1 MALISFVELFFYMLN
16 YKNSKKTRRQKASK
30 KPPPKFYSCATRDE
44 RLLTMTTRRGLVAVG
59 ELARRL
65 IVAGTTTTARS
76 SISFAA
82 RSFSS
87 FTSSSSSNVSPRGA
101 RTIGTHNNIN
111 NNNINNNKQP
121 FHSTSIAQWK
131 NHSRNTERLNPP
143 ERGPE
148 APMTSFEAGKK
159 QKDWGKAGGGMSP
172 FTKTRELKKRK
183 TYEKRAGHMMETL
196 ERERITEMLNERE
209 GVKISPFRPGDVVQ
223 LTMEVPENR
232 RRTQR
237 FTGICI
243 ARKNRGLGSS
253 FTLRT
258 MLGNV
263 GVERMFP
270 LYSPNIKELVVVERK
285 RVRRAKLYYLRD
297 RPARFSR
304 VG

>member
-1 MALISFVELFFYMLN
+1 MMRARGFA
-16 YKNSKKTRRQKASK
+16 RR
-30 KPPPKFYSCATRDE
+30 
-44 RLLTMTTRRGLVAVG
+44 LG
-59 ELARRL
+59 ELARKL
-65 IVAGTTTTARS
+65 SGTTV
-76 SISFAA
+76 
-82 RSFSS
+82 
-87 FTSSSSSNVSPRGA
+87 SSSSSSSSRSSSNVFSKRGA
-101 RTIGTHNNIN
+101 TTIGAVTIFN
-111 NNNINNNKQP
+111 NNGAPSKSSPLFSSAVVGNMYKKP

-159 QKDWGKAGGGMSP
+159 QKDWGKSGGGMSP

-183 TYEKRAGHMMETL
+183 TYEKRCGHMIETL

-209 GVKISPFRPGDVVQ
+209 GVKISPFRPGDVVK

-232 RRTQR
+232 RRTQT

-243 ARKNRGLGSS
+243 ARRNRGLGSS

>member
-1 MALISFVELFFYMLN
+1 
-16 YKNSKKTRRQKASK
+16 
-30 KPPPKFYSCATRDE
+30 
-44 RLLTMTTRRGLVAVG
+44 MTTRRGLVAVG

-76 SISFAA
+76 SFSFAA

-87 FTSSSSSNVSPRGA
+87 FTSSSNVLPRGA
-101 RTIGTHNNIN
+101 RTIGTH
-111 NNNINNNKQP
+111 NNINNNKQP

>member
-1 MALISFVELFFYMLN
+1 
-16 YKNSKKTRRQKASK
+16 
-30 KPPPKFYSCATRDE
+30 
-44 RLLTMTTRRGLVAVG
+44 MTTRRALVAVR
-59 ELARRL
+59 ELARRRIL
-65 IVAGTTTTARS
+65 AGTTTTARS
-76 SISFAA
+76 SFSFAA

-87 FTSSSSSNVSPRGA
+87 FTSSSNVSPRGA
-101 RTIGTHNNIN
+101 RTIGMH
-111 NNNINNNKQP
+111 NINNNKQP

>member
-1 MALISFVELFFYMLN
+1 
-16 YKNSKKTRRQKASK
+16 
-30 KPPPKFYSCATRDE
+30 
-44 RLLTMTTRRGLVAVG
+44 MTTRRGLVAVG

-101 RTIGTHNNIN
+101 RTIGTH
-111 NNNINNNKQP
+111 NNINNNKQP

>member
-1 MALISFVELFFYMLN
+1 MTKIRHYYLLPT
-16 YKNSKKTRRQKASK
+16 KKRTCSKKVGAK
-30 KPPPKFYSCATRDE
+30 KQPAPPPPP
-44 RLLTMTTRRGLVAVG
+44 TMTT
-59 ELARRL
+59 
-65 IVAGTTTTARS
+65 TTTTTMRRGMREMTRRLSELTASS
-76 SISFAA
+76 SIG
-82 RSFSS
+82 
-87 FTSSSSSNVSPRGA
+87 SSSSSSSSSSFSSLNFLRGA
-101 RTIGTHNNIN
+101 IGADAKDGAFGSVLRLKNQTTNLLSR
-111 NNNINNNKQP
+111 P
-121 FHSTSIAQWK
+121 FHSTSMLEWK
-131 NHSRNTERLNPP
+131 NHTRNTKRLNPP

-159 QKDWGKAGGGMSP
+159 QKNWGKSGGGMSP
-172 FTKTRELKKRK
+172 FTKTRALKKRK

-209 GVKISPFRPGDVVQ
+209 GVKISAFRPGDVVK
-223 LTMEVPENR
+223 LTLEVPENR
-232 RRTQR
+232 RRTQT

-270 LYSPNIKELVVVERK
+270 LYSPNIKELVVIERK
-285 RVRRAKLYYLRD
+285 KVRRAKLYYLRD

-304 VG
+304 MGGK

>member
-1 MALISFVELFFYMLN
+1 
-16 YKNSKKTRRQKASK
+16 
-30 KPPPKFYSCATRDE
+30 
-44 RLLTMTTRRGLVAVG
+44 MTTRRGLVAVG

-65 IVAGTTTTARS
+65 IVAGTTTTGRS

-87 FTSSSSSNVSPRGA
+87 FTSSSNVSPRGA
-101 RTIGTHNNIN
+101 RTIGMH
-111 NNNINNNKQP
+111 NINNNKQP

-223 LTMEVPENR
+223 LTMVVPENR

>member
-1 MALISFVELFFYMLN
+1 
-16 YKNSKKTRRQKASK
+16 
-30 KPPPKFYSCATRDE
+30 
-44 RLLTMTTRRGLVAVG
+44 MTTRRALVAVR
-59 ELARRL
+59 ELARRRIL
-65 IVAGTTTTARS
+65 AGTTTTARS
-76 SISFAA
+76 SFSFAA

-87 FTSSSSSNVSPRGA
+87 FTSSSSSSSNVLPRGA

-111 NNNINNNKQP
+111 NNNMNNNMNNNNKQP

>member
-1 MALISFVELFFYMLN
+1 MIKEKEFPTLTLGQKSDTFTPHKKRL
-16 YKNSKKTRRQKASK
+16 SKKVGAK
-30 KPPPKFYSCATRDE
+30 KPAPP
-44 RLLTMTTRRGLVAVG
+44 TMTTMTMRRGMR
-59 ELARRL
+59 EMTRRL
-65 IVAGTTTTARS
+65 SELTANS
-76 SISFAA
+76 SIG
-82 RSFSS
+82 
-87 FTSSSSSNVSPRGA
+87 SSSSSSSSSFSSLNFLRGA
-101 RTIGTHNNIN
+101 IGADAKDGAFGSVLRLKNQTTDLLSR
-111 NNNINNNKQP
+111 P
-121 FHSTSIAQWK
+121 FHSTSMLEWK
-131 NHSRNTERLNPP
+131 NHTRNTKRLNPP

-159 QKDWGKAGGGMSP
+159 QKNWGKSGGGMSP
-172 FTKTRELKKRK
+172 FTKTRALKKRK

-209 GVKISPFRPGDVVQ
+209 GVKISAFRPGDVVK
-223 LTMEVPENR
+223 LTLEVPENR
-232 RRTQR
+232 RRTQT

-270 LYSPNIKELVVVERK
+270 LYSPNIKELVVIERK
-285 RVRRAKLYYLRD
+285 KVRRAKLYYLRD

-304 VG
+304 VGGK

>member
-1 MALISFVELFFYMLN
+1 
-16 YKNSKKTRRQKASK
+16 
-30 KPPPKFYSCATRDE
+30 
-44 RLLTMTTRRGLVAVG
+44 MTTRRALVAVR
-59 ELARRL
+59 ELARRRIL
-65 IVAGTTTTARS
+65 AGTTTTARS
-76 SISFAA
+76 SFSFAA

-87 FTSSSSSNVSPRGA
+87 FTSSSNVLPRGA
-101 RTIGTHNNIN
+101 RTIGTHNNMN
-111 NNNINNNKQP
+111 NNNNNNMNNNKQP

-304 VG
+304 VGGK